1 MPPAAATAPLCA
13 RIAAGDETAFAPF
26 YDAWFD
32 PVFALARTISR
43 RDESFCLD
51 VVQDVMQRVVTSL
64 PALASEDSV
73 AAWMSRTTFTVAVDR
88 LRQEAR
94 RQRREERV
102 AASVAEAH
110 GGETLLELERQEQ
123 RAWLS
128 AALARLPAADQAL
141 LQARFGDG
149 ATLAAAG
156 ARFGITVDAAHGR
169 IRRTLHALARAAK
182 EWFGD

>member
-1 MPPAAATAPLCA
+1 MLPAIATAPLCA
-13 RIAAGDETAFAPF
+13 RIAAGDEAAFAAF

-32 PVFALARTISR
+32 PAYALARTISR
-43 RDESFCLD
+43 RDEAFCLD
-51 VVQDVMQRVVTSL
+51 VVQDVMQRVVTKL
-64 PALASEDSV
+64 PVLGTEDAV
-73 AAWMSRTTFTVAVDR
+73 AAWMSKTVFSVTVDF
-88 LRQEAR
+88 LRREAR
-94 RQRREERV
+94 RRRREERV

-110 GGETLLELERQEQ
+110 GGDSLLELERAEQ
-123 RAWLS
+123 RAWLA
-128 AALARLPAADQAL
+128 AALSRLPAQDQAL

-156 ARFGITVDAAHGR
+156 ASLGITVDAAHGR